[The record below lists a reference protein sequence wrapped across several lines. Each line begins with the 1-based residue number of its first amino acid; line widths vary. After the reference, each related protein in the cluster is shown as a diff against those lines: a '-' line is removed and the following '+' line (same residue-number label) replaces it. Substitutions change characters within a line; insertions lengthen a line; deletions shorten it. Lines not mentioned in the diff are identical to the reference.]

1 MKKPYV
7 FISYSTK
14 DSDIANLV
22 LSYLE
27 GNGINCWIASQN
39 IEGGDSFAMKIV
51 DAIEGC
57 AAFVLIASE
66 NSNDSPH
73 VSREMSLAAGKDKK
87 IIPFRIEEYT
97 LSKNNVYFLQLS
109 QWISAE
115 GNVNG
120 ALKHLLA
127 AIRTELPE
135 EIAEPEPVTIKTKV
149 SPSTSANTDTH
160 ADDSPSLSREEIV
173 NLLLQKIEKF
183 PYCLKDKTWGAN
195 YDNFKRHAQIL
206 FASTLSMSFRGKP
219 TAAGIDYVDI
229 IVDTLQGKQGSS
241 IQVRGLP
248 GCAKNM
254 LIQLA
259 YYKML
264 ENFLNGTSDC
274 LPVYLSSSYYEKQ
287 PYTRGKEREEMT
299 ELIRE
304 ELKEYFS
311 FISQNPKVRP
321 ILMLEA
327 VREHVVSS
335 FAPEDVILKL
345 WQNCG
350 KFSRIIAVDVGLVKN
365 RLRLKRAI
373 PLLGDTSG
381 YAFNFHSLPITDKE
395 LCLPVIRAILDMY
408 IDEYDDLNELD
419 VYRALVKLKYEVIDI
434 FSIRL
439 VATELTHGCSIDS
452 ISLVDMYERLA
463 ITEVKGDA
471 SKLLEIAKEL
481 YSYVYDESARSSFD
495 YYNAVMWSLPHKHNT
510 YLEFLIA
517 YYFTHAIGDFDKT
530 NDYDIL
536 NASMTEMENLFIS
549 SSLKDSYPLQKP
561 LLDLVLNNYSSF
573 NYAQKCTAAYWLGKL
588 TYAELSEKAK
598 VLLESEYKRLKPVVK
613 TNNSGSLAN
622 KNNHRLFRSV
632 CLALIAHGC
641 TDILDEYLCL
651 IVINDIANAIN
662 RGAVVQYM
670 GDGFSTNLY
679 NELYL
684 DTDLKLGEQPIRIL
698 CSRVESKLMEKRHGF
713 VETNLVSLLTLV
725 QARMHVQPE
734 KLPYNLGKY
743 AAKCLELL
751 EKYYTRPRSIVSD
764 KLHFYFMSISDD
776 LRHYV
781 GNYRSDVA
789 FTLYKDLSIIN
800 NRKRST
806 WQNYGIEEPESYAE
820 HTLGAWM
827 MAIIFLPEE
836 CDIQGYN
843 KSEILDMLLIHD
855 MADAVLNKIPQN
867 LAAPDKDLKEQNDLI
882 RKMFLKGTSPEVAN
896 MTYYYNIWTGYYN
909 CKSINARIARD
920 INLIQ
925 TVDTFFTHFS
935 QNPDKFSLET
945 VREWLDRGS
954 RLGTDIGYDLF
965 DRIIAHNSIYRKAVD
980 DKVTS
985 YANSKI

>member
-57 AAFVLIASE
+57 SAFVLIASE

-87 IIPFRIEEYT
+87 IIPFRIQEYT

-127 AIRTELPE
+127 AIRSELPVEVEAPAVKKAKIAPITVETELSDENDLPA
-135 EIAEPEPVTIKTKV
+135 I
-149 SPSTSANTDTH
+149 
-160 ADDSPSLSREEIV
+160 SREEIV
-173 NLLLQKIEKF
+173 EILLQKIEKF
-183 PYCLKDKTWGAN
+183 PYCLKNKVWGEN
-195 YDNFKRHAQIL
+195 YDKFKHQAQIL
-206 FASTLSMSFRGKP
+206 FTSTLSMSFRGKP
-219 TAAGIDYVDI
+219 TAAGIDHVDI

-241 IQVRGLP
+241 IQVKGLP
-248 GCAKNM
+248 GSAKNM
-254 LIQLA
+254 LVQLA

-264 ENFLNGTSDC
+264 ENFLNGESDC
-274 LPVYLSSSYYEKQ
+274 LPLYLCSSYFEKQ
-287 PYTRGKEREEMT
+287 HYTYGKEREEMT
-299 ELIRE
+299 DLIRDE
-304 ELKEYFS
+304 HKEYFA
-311 FISQNPKVRP
+311 FLAQNPEVKP

-327 VREHVVSS
+327 VREHIVSN
-335 FAPEDVILKL
+335 FAPEDIILKL

-350 KFSRIIAVDVGLVKN
+350 KFSRIIAIDVGLVKN

-373 PLLGDTSG
+373 PILGDTSG
-381 YAFNFHSLPITDKE
+381 YTFTFQSLPITDKD
-395 LCLPVIRAILDMY
+395 LCLPVIRAVLNMY
-408 IDEYDDLNELD
+408 IDEYDDLSEID

-434 FSIRL
+434 FTIRL
-439 VATELTHGCSIDS
+439 VATELIHGCSIDS

-463 ITEVKGDA
+463 ITEVKGDI
-471 SKLLEIAKEL
+471 SKLREIAEEL
-481 YSYVYDESARSSFD
+481 YAYVYDESARSSFD
-495 YYNAVMWSLPHKHNT
+495 EYNAVMWSLPHKHNT

-517 YYFTHAIGDFDKT
+517 YHFTNTIGECDKT
-530 NDYDIL
+530 NDYSIL
-536 NASMTEMENLFIS
+536 NASTTEMENLFIS

-561 LLDLVLNNYSSF
+561 LLDLVINHYSEF
-573 NYAQKCTAAYWLGKL
+573 NYAQKCTGAYWLGKL
-588 TYAELSEKAK
+588 TYTELSEKAK
-598 VLLESEYKRLKPVVK
+598 VLLESEYKRLKPLVK

-632 CLALIAHGC
+632 CLALISHGC

-698 CSRVESKLMEKRHGF
+698 CSRVESKLMDKRHGF

-725 QARMHVQPE
+725 QARMHLQPE

-743 AAKCLELL
+743 AAKCLYLL

-789 FTLYKDLSIIN
+789 FTLYKDLSVIN
-800 NRKRST
+800 DRKRET
-806 WQNYGIEEPESYAE
+806 WQDYGIEKPESYAE

-827 MAIIFLPEE
+827 MAMIFLPEE
-836 CDIQGYN
+836 HEVQGYN
-843 KSEILDMLLIHD
+843 KSEILDMILIHD
-855 MADAVLNKIPQN
+855 FADAVLNKTHQT
-867 LAAPDKDLKEQNDLI
+867 LAAPDKDLKEQNEQI
-882 RKMFLKGTSPEVAN
+882 RKMFLKGTAPEVAN

-909 CKSINARIARD
+909 GKNINARIARD

-935 QNPDKFSLET
+935 RDPDKFSLET
-945 VREWLDRGS
+945 VREWLDRGN

-965 DRIIAHNSIYRKAVD
+965 DRIIAHNSIYRKATD
-980 DKVTS
+980 EKVTA
-985 YANSKI
+985 YANSSR